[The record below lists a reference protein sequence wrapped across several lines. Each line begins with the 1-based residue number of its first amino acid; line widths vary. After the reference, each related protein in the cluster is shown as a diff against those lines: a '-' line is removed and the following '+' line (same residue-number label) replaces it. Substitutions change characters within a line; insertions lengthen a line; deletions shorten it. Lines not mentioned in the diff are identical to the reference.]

1 MLISAELILPKEDIL
16 IPAQVINLKHDS
28 EGNPVAVEHNNPVL
42 DTRIYKVQFPDRK
55 VEEYMANMFAENI
68 YSQVDAEGNHCLI
81 FQEITDHKKDHTA
94 VLMDDKWI
102 QNGAN
107 KAL

>member
-1 MLISAELILPKEDIL
+1 
-16 IPAQVINLKHDS
+16 
-28 EGNPVAVEHNNPVL
+28 
-42 DTRIYKVQFPDRK
+42 
-55 VEEYMANMFAENI
+55 MANMIAENI
-68 YSQVDAEGNHCLI
+68 YSRVDAEGNHHLI